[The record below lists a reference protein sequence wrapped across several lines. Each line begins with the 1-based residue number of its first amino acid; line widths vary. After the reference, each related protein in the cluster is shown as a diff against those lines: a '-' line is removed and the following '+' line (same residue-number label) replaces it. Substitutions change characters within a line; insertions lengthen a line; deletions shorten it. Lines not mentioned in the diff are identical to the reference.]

1 MLQNSNRLLGPRNDV
16 TRMEKNGRIIW
27 SFDVD
32 FEISFFYFCLI
43 FLSTSQQNV
52 SFFFSSVFKIFK
64 TFLKREKKNHSVLLH
79 HRFVSNDKVFFL
91 ERVGINQGF
100 AAVRMKSNFKR
111 KSYLIVILSHF
122 FIIFLFV
129 FESRVTMY
137 LSLSFKF

>member
-52 SFFFSSVFKIFK
+52 SFFLFLQFFKISE

-79 HRFVSNDKVFFL
+79 HRFVSNDKVFFWSEL
-91 ERVGINQGF
+91 VSIKALLLSAWNPILRE
-100 AAVRMKSNFKR
+100 K
-111 KSYLIVILSHF
+111 VILSLSYHTFSSF
-122 FIIFLFV
+122 FCLC
-129 FESRVTMY
+129 
-137 LSLSFKF
+137 LSPV